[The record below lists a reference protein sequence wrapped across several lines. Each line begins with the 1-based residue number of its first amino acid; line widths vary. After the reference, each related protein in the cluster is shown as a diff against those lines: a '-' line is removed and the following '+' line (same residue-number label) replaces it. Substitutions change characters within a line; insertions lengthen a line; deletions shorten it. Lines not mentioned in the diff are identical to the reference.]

1 MISNINKTIALK
13 RKSKEE
19 TLGRGSGGGATE
31 KDVSREH
38 RKEAKIKTQTEV
50 FRIR

>member
-19 TLGRGSGGGATE
+19 RLRRGSGATE